1 MKHQHDPPEAVRIR
15 HADGVEYWVYELKT
29 GYVPLD
35 EAYLA
40 RASPGFR
47 NLNERAREKVRNEY
61 LGKCTT
67 IEKASVPRYL
77 VNTRRSLPGKD
88 GHRWTAA
95 FEDFRA
101 GALALLPVCELFS
114 NAEAGCD
121 LLAAV
126 LAGMRCESLREAET
140 GFRAVVEI
148 RSTAPEI
155 EETLTTLA
163 GAAVTRKKWK
173 NGRIKRLAVLDWRTK
188 PGGLPHRIQ
197 DFSRLKIKVKKHP
210 TLRVPVPYIDTVALV
225 MGADSAQLREA
236 APYLENAAV
245 LLLNCGSN
253 DWGGRRLRTSELA
266 EYDPEVVK
274 GLDEERYS
282 VAALLRAWWAAEEDE
297 VTWARQIVVEA
308 KASFGKPDSRYVAVQ
323 FDPKLLNMAIRHRV
337 LCSFLDWLEAEGLL
351 AGENLECYRAI
362 IKGVYAP
369 ELVEEKPPQHAEDP
383 QVFLRIMRNLAA
395 SEQIAG
401 PDEPFRKGDK
411 LLGAW
416 RIISGERFLV
426 MPEDRWKKA
435 YSRAA
440 RAAKDVDTAFFQRD
454 QWERELQKILA
465 EAEAIKV
472 PSAGYRY
479 RYDLYGA
486 GKRDSTYVVAVP
498 AKLLTEP

>member
-88 GHRWTAA
+88 GHRRAAA

-173 NGRIKRLAVLDWRTK
+173 NGRIKRLAVLDWRTR

-210 TLRVPVPYIDTVALV
+210 TLRIPVPYIDTVALV

-266 EYDPEVVK
+266 EYDPAVVK
-274 GLDEERYS
+274 GLEEERYS
-282 VAALLRAWWAAEEDE
+282 VAALLCAWWAAEEDE
-297 VTWARQIVVEA
+297 VTWARQIVAEA

-383 QVFLRIMRNLAA
+383 QVFLGIMRNLAA

-401 PDEPFRKGDK
+401 PDEHFRKGDK

>member
-1 MKHQHDPPEAVRIR
+1 MKHSHGPPEAVRIR
-15 HADGVEYWVYELKT
+15 HADGVEYWVYEPKT
-29 GYVPLD
+29 GYVLLD
-35 EAYLA
+35 EVHLA
-40 RASPGFR
+40 RVSRGFR

-88 GHRWTAA
+88 GHRRAAA

-101 GALALLPVCELFS
+101 GALALLPVCGLFRS
-114 NAEAGCD
+114 AEAGCD
-121 LLAAV
+121 LLATV

-148 RSTAPEI
+148 SSTAPEI

-308 KASFGKPDSRYVAVQ
+308 KASFGKPDSRYISIQ
-323 FDPKLLNMAIRHRV
+323 LDPKLLNKAIRHRV

-351 AGENLECYRAI
+351 AGEELECYRATV
-362 IKGVYAP
+362 KGVYDP
-369 ELVEEKPPQHAEDP
+369 EPVEEIPPQYAEDP
-383 QVFLRIMRNLAA
+383 PVFLRVMRNLVA
-395 SEQIAG
+395 SKKIAG
-401 PDEPFRKGDK
+401 LEEPFRKGDK

-416 RIISGERFLV
+416 RTISEECFLV
-426 MPEDRWKKA
+426 MPETRWKKA
-435 YSRAA
+435 YSKAA
-440 RAAKDVDTAFFQRD
+440 RAAKDVDTTFFQRD

>member
-1 MKHQHDPPEAVRIR
+1 MKHQHDPPEPVRIR

-88 GHRWTAA
+88 GHRRAAA

-121 LLAAV
+121 LLATV
-126 LAGMRCESLREAET
+126 LAGMRCESLREAES

-173 NGRIKRLAVLDWRTK
+173 NGRIKRLAVLDWRTR

-210 TLRVPVPYIDTVALV
+210 TLRIPVPYIDTVALV

-266 EYDPEVVK
+266 EYDPAVVK
-274 GLDEERYS
+274 GLEEERYS
-282 VAALLRAWWAAEEDE
+282 VAALLCAWWAAEEDE
-297 VTWARQIVVEA
+297 VTWARQIVAEA

-383 QVFLRIMRNLAA
+383 QVFLGIMRNLAA

-479 RYDLYGA
+479 RYDLYGT
-486 GKRDSTYVVAVP
+486 GKRDSTYVVAIP
-498 AKLLTEP
+498 AGLLTEP

>member
-1 MKHQHDPPEAVRIR
+1 MKHSHDPPEVVHIR
-15 HADGVEYWVYELKT
+15 HADRVEYWVYGPKA

-40 RASPGFR
+40 RVSHGFR
-47 NLNERAREKVRNEY
+47 NLNERAREEARDEY
-61 LGKCTT
+61 LDKCTT
-67 IEKASVPRYL
+67 IKKASVPRYL

-88 GHRWTAA
+88 GHRRAAA

-121 LLAAV
+121 LLATV
-126 LAGMRCESLREAET
+126 LAGMRCESLREAES

-155 EETLTTLA
+155 EEALTTLA

-308 KASFGKPDSRYVAVQ
+308 KASFGKPDSRYISIQ
-323 FDPKLLNMAIRHRV
+323 LDPKLLNKAIRHRV

-351 AGENLECYRAI
+351 AGEELECYRATV
-362 IKGVYAP
+362 KGVYDP
-369 ELVEEKPPQHAEDP
+369 EPVEEIPPQYAEDP
-383 QVFLRIMRNLAA
+383 PVFLRVMRNLVA
-395 SEQIAG
+395 SKKIAG
-401 PDEPFRKGDK
+401 LEEPFRKGDK

-416 RIISGERFLV
+416 RTISGECFLV
-426 MPEDRWKKA
+426 MPEDGWKKA
-435 YSRAA
+435 YSKAA
-440 RAAKDVDTAFFQRD
+440 RADKDVDTTFFQRD
-454 QWERELQKILA
+454 HWESELQKILA

-472 PSAGYRY
+472 PSSGYRY
-479 RYDLYGA
+479 RYDLYGT
-486 GKRDSTYVVAVP
+486 GKRDSTYVVAIP
-498 AKLLTEP
+498 AGLLTEP

>member
-88 GHRWTAA
+88 GHRRAAA

-173 NGRIKRLAVLDWRTK
+173 NGRIKRLAVLDWRTR
-188 PGGLPHRIQ
+188 PGGLPHHLQ
-197 DFSRLKIKVKKHP
+197 DFSRMKIKVKKHP
-210 TLRVPVPYIDTVALV
+210 TLRVPVSYIDTVALV

-266 EYDPEVVK
+266 EYDPAVVK
-274 GLDEERYS
+274 GLEEERYS
-282 VAALLRAWWAAEEDE
+282 VAALLCAWWAAEEDE
-297 VTWARQIVVEA
+297 VTWARQIVAEA

-383 QVFLRIMRNLAA
+383 QVFLGIMRNLAA

>member
-88 GHRWTAA
+88 GHRRAAA

-173 NGRIKRLAVLDWRTK
+173 NGRIKRLAVLDWRTR

-210 TLRVPVPYIDTVALV
+210 TLRIPVPYIDTVALV

-266 EYDPEVVK
+266 EYDPAVVR
-274 GLDEERYS
+274 GLEEERYS
-282 VAALLRAWWAAEEDE
+282 VAALLCAWWAAEEDE
-297 VTWARQIVVEA
+297 VTWARQIVAEA

-383 QVFLRIMRNLAA
+383 QVFLGIMRNLAA

>member
-88 GHRWTAA
+88 GHRRAAA

-173 NGRIKRLAVLDWRTK
+173 NGRIKRLAVMDWRTR

-210 TLRVPVPYIDTVALV
+210 TLRIPVPYIDTVALV

-266 EYDPEVVK
+266 EYDPAVVK
-274 GLDEERYS
+274 GLEEERYS
-282 VAALLRAWWAAEEDE
+282 VAALLCAWWAAEEDE
-297 VTWARQIVVEA
+297 VTWARQIVAEA

-383 QVFLRIMRNLAA
+383 QVFLGIMRNLAA

>member
-1 MKHQHDPPEAVRIR
+1 MKHSHDPPEVVRIR
-15 HADGVEYWVYELKT
+15 HADGVEYWMYEPKT
-29 GYVPLD
+29 GYIPLD

-40 RASPGFR
+40 RVSHGFR
-47 NLNERAREKVRNEY
+47 NLNERAREEARDEY
-61 LGKCTT
+61 LDKCTT
-67 IEKASVPRYL
+67 IKKASVPRYL

-88 GHRWTAA
+88 GHRRAAA

-101 GALALLPVCELFS
+101 GALALLPVCGLFRS
-114 NAEAGCD
+114 AEVGCD

-126 LAGMRCESLREAET
+126 LAGMRCESLREAEP

-155 EETLTTLA
+155 KEALTTLVK
-163 GAAVTRKKWK
+163 AAVTRKKWK

-197 DFSRLKIKVKKHP
+197 DFSCLKIKVKKHP

-266 EYDPEVVK
+266 EYNPAVVK
-274 GLDEERYS
+274 GLEEERYS
-282 VAALLRAWWAAEEDE
+282 VAAILDSWWAAEEDE
-297 VTWARQIVVEA
+297 VTWARQIVAEA
-308 KASFGKPDSRYVAVQ
+308 KVSFGKPDSRYVSVQ
-323 FDPKLLNMAIRHRV
+323 FNPKLLNMAIRHRV

-351 AGENLECYRAI
+351 AAEELERYRMI
-362 IKGVYAP
+362 VKSVYDP
-369 ELVEEKPPQHAEDP
+369 EPVEEKPPQHAEDP

-401 PDEPFRKGDK
+401 PDESFRKGDK

-416 RIISGERFLV
+416 RTISGERFLV

>member
-1 MKHQHDPPEAVRIR
+1 MKYSHGPPEAVRIR
-15 HADGVEYWVYELKT
+15 HADGVEYWVYEPKT
-29 GYVPLD
+29 GYVLLD
-35 EAYLA
+35 EVHLA
-40 RASPGFR
+40 RVSRGFR

-88 GHRWTAA
+88 GHRRAAA

-101 GALALLPVCELFS
+101 GALALLPVCGLFRS
-114 NAEAGCD
+114 AEAGCD
-121 LLAAV
+121 LLATV

-148 RSTAPEI
+148 SSTAPEI

-173 NGRIKRLAVLDWRTK
+173 NGRIKRLAVLDWRTR
-188 PGGLPHRIQ
+188 PGGLPHHLQ
-197 DFSRLKIKVKKHP
+197 DFSRMKIKVKKHP
-210 TLRVPVPYIDTVALV
+210 TLRVPVPYMDTVVLV
-225 MGADSAQLREA
+225 IGADSAQLREA

-266 EYDPEVVK
+266 EYDPAVVK

-308 KASFGKPDSRYVAVQ
+308 KASFGKPDSRYISIQ
-323 FDPKLLNMAIRHRV
+323 LDPKLLNKAIRHRV

-351 AGENLECYRAI
+351 AGEELECYRATV
-362 IKGVYAP
+362 KGVYDP
-369 ELVEEKPPQHAEDP
+369 EPVEEIPPQYAEDP
-383 QVFLRIMRNLAA
+383 PVFLRVMRNLVA
-395 SEQIAG
+395 SKKIAG
-401 PDEPFRKGDK
+401 LEEPFRKGDK

-416 RIISGERFLV
+416 RTISGECFLV
-426 MPEDRWKKA
+426 MPEDGWKKA
-435 YSRAA
+435 YSKAA
-440 RAAKDVDTAFFQRD
+440 RADKDVDTTFFQRD
-454 QWERELQKILA
+454 HWESELQKILA

-472 PSAGYRY
+472 PSSGYRY
-479 RYDLYGA
+479 RYDLYGT
-486 GKRDSTYVVAVP
+486 GKRDSTYVVAIP
-498 AKLLTEP
+498 AGLLTEP

>member
-88 GHRWTAA
+88 GHRRAAA

-173 NGRIKRLAVLDWRTK
+173 NGRIKRLAVLDWRTR

-210 TLRVPVPYIDTVALV
+210 TLRIPVPYIDTVALV

-266 EYDPEVVK
+266 EYDPAVVK
-274 GLDEERYS
+274 GLEEERYS
-282 VAALLRAWWAAEEDE
+282 VAALLCAWWAAEEDE
-297 VTWARQIVVEA
+297 VTWARQIVAEA

-383 QVFLRIMRNLAA
+383 QVFLGIMRNLAA

-486 GKRDSTYVVAVP
+486 GKRDSTYVVDVP

>member
-88 GHRWTAA
+88 GHRRAAA

-173 NGRIKRLAVLDWRTK
+173 NGRIKRLAVLDWRTR
-188 PGGLPHRIQ
+188 PGGLPHHLQ
-197 DFSRLKIKVKKHP
+197 DFSRMKIKVKKHP

-266 EYDPEVVK
+266 EYDPAVVK
-274 GLDEERYS
+274 GLEEERYS
-282 VAALLRAWWAAEEDE
+282 VAALLCAWWAAEEDE
-297 VTWARQIVVEA
+297 VTWARQIVAEA

-383 QVFLRIMRNLAA
+383 QVFLGIMRNLAA

>member
-88 GHRWTAA
+88 GHRRAAA

-126 LAGMRCESLREAET
+126 LAGMRFESLREAET

-173 NGRIKRLAVLDWRTK
+173 NGRIKRLAVLDWRTR

-210 TLRVPVPYIDTVALV
+210 TLRIPVPYIDTVALV

-266 EYDPEVVK
+266 EYDPAVVK
-274 GLDEERYS
+274 GLEEERYS
-282 VAALLRAWWAAEEDE
+282 VAALLCAWWAAEEDE
-297 VTWARQIVVEA
+297 VTWARQIVAEA

-383 QVFLRIMRNLAA
+383 QVFLGIMRNLAA

>member
-88 GHRWTAA
+88 GHRRAAA

-173 NGRIKRLAVLDWRTK
+173 NGRIKRLAVLDWRTR

-210 TLRVPVPYIDTVALV
+210 TLRIPVPYIDTVALV

-266 EYDPEVVK
+266 EYDPAVVK
-274 GLDEERYS
+274 GLEEERYS
-282 VAALLRAWWAAEEDE
+282 VAALLCAWWAAEEDE
-297 VTWARQIVVEA
+297 VTWARQIVAEA

-351 AGENLECYRAI
+351 AGENLECYRAS

-383 QVFLRIMRNLAA
+383 QVFLGIMRNLAA

>member
-88 GHRWTAA
+88 GHRRAAA

-173 NGRIKRLAVLDWRTK
+173 NGRIKRLAVLDWRTR

-210 TLRVPVPYIDTVALV
+210 TLRIPVPYIDTVALV
-225 MGADSAQLREA
+225 MGADSAQLRET

-266 EYDPEVVK
+266 EYDPAVVK
-274 GLDEERYS
+274 GLEEERYS
-282 VAALLRAWWAAEEDE
+282 VAALLCAWWAAEEDE
-297 VTWARQIVVEA
+297 VTWARQIVAEA

-383 QVFLRIMRNLAA
+383 QVFLGIMRNLAA

>member
-1 MKHQHDPPEAVRIR
+1 MKHSHDPPEVVRIR
-15 HADGVEYWVYELKT
+15 HADGVEYWMYEPKT
-29 GYVPLD
+29 GYIPLD

-40 RASPGFR
+40 RVSHGFR
-47 NLNERAREKVRNEY
+47 NLNERAREKARDAF

-67 IEKASVPRYL
+67 IKKASVPRYL

-88 GHRWTAA
+88 GHRRAAA

-121 LLAAV
+121 LLATV
-126 LAGMRCESLREAET
+126 LAGMRCESLREAEPV
-140 GFRAVVEI
+140 FRTVVEI
-148 RSTAPEI
+148 NSTALEI
-155 EETLTTLA
+155 EKALTTVVK
-163 GAAVTRKKWK
+163 AAVTRKKWRR
-173 NGRIKRLAVLDWRTK
+173 GLIKRLKVLDYRTG
-188 PGGLPHRIQ
+188 PGSHPHHIQ
-197 DFSRLKIKVKKHP
+197 DFARVKVKVKKHP

-266 EYDPEVVK
+266 EYDPAVVK
-274 GLDEERYS
+274 GLEEERYS
-282 VAALLRAWWAAEEDE
+282 VAALLCAWWAAEEDE
-297 VTWARQIVVEA
+297 VTWARQIVAEA

-323 FDPKLLNMAIRHRV
+323 FDPKLLNRAIRHRV

-351 AGENLECYRAI
+351 AAEELERYRMI
-362 IKGVYAP
+362 VKSVYDP
-369 ELVEEKPPQHAEDP
+369 EPVEEKPPQHAEDP
-383 QVFLRIMRNLAA
+383 QVFLGIMRNLAA

-426 MPEDRWKKA
+426 MPEDGWKKA
-435 YSRAA
+435 YSKATRAD
-440 RAAKDVDTAFFQRD
+440 KNVDTTFFQRD

-465 EAEAIKV
+465 EAEAIKA

-479 RYDLYGA
+479 RYDLYGT

>member
-88 GHRWTAA
+88 GHRRAAA

-121 LLAAV
+121 LLATV
-126 LAGMRCESLREAET
+126 LAGMRCESLREAES

-173 NGRIKRLAVLDWRTK
+173 NGRIKRLAVLDWRTR

-210 TLRVPVPYIDTVALV
+210 TLRIPVPYIDTVALV

-308 KASFGKPDSRYVAVQ
+308 KASFGKPDSRYISIQ
-323 FDPKLLNMAIRHRV
+323 LDPKLLNKAIRHRV

-383 QVFLRIMRNLAA
+383 QVFLGIMRNLAA

-465 EAEAIKV
+465 EAEAITV
-472 PSAGYRY
+472 PSSGYRY
-479 RYDLYGA
+479 RYDLYGT
-486 GKRDSTYVVAVP
+486 GKRDSTYVVAIP
-498 AKLLTEP
+498 AGLLTEP

>member
-88 GHRWTAA
+88 GHRRAAA

-173 NGRIKRLAVLDWRTK
+173 NGRIKRLAVLDWRTR

-210 TLRVPVPYIDTVALV
+210 TLRIPVPYIDTVALV

-266 EYDPEVVK
+266 EYDPAVVK
-274 GLDEERYS
+274 GLEEDRYS
-282 VAALLRAWWAAEEDE
+282 VAALLCAWWAAEEDE
-297 VTWARQIVVEA
+297 VTWARQIVAEA

-383 QVFLRIMRNLAA
+383 QVFLGIMRNLAA

>member
-1 MKHQHDPPEAVRIR
+1 MKYSHGPPEAVRIR
-15 HADGVEYWVYELKT
+15 HADGVEYWVYEPKT
-29 GYVPLD
+29 GYVLLD
-35 EAYLA
+35 EVHLA
-40 RASPGFR
+40 RVSRGFR

-88 GHRWTAA
+88 GHRRAAA

-121 LLAAV
+121 LLATV

-148 RSTAPEI
+148 SSTAPEI

-173 NGRIKRLAVLDWRTK
+173 NGRIKRLAVLDWRTR
-188 PGGLPHRIQ
+188 PGGLPHHLQ
-197 DFSRLKIKVKKHP
+197 DFSRMKIKVKKHP
-210 TLRVPVPYIDTVALV
+210 TLRVPVPYMDTVVLV
-225 MGADSAQLREA
+225 IGADSAQLREA

-266 EYDPEVVK
+266 EYDPAVVK
-274 GLDEERYS
+274 GLEEERYS
-282 VAALLRAWWAAEEDE
+282 VAALLCAWWAAEEDE
-297 VTWARQIVVEA
+297 MTWARQIVAEA

-383 QVFLRIMRNLAA
+383 QVFLGIMRNLAA